1 MSTRTDLLKLLSE
14 NTGIYLS
21 GQKIGEELKVSRN
34 AIWKAMQQLR
44 EEGYNIESKPSTGY
58 RLKSKTNMLTVDAV
72 AGDLAFPCDLQIFDT
87 VDSTNNVAKELPLKD
102 KPMMVIAN

>member
-34 AIWKAMQQLR
+34 AIWKAMQH
-44 EEGYNIESKPSTGY
+44 
-58 RLKSKTNMLTVDAV
+58 A
-72 AGDLAFPCDLQIFDT
+72 
-87 VDSTNNVAKELPLKD
+87 
-102 KPMMVIAN
+102 